1 MIRDRIVFGTNSPK
15 IREKLI
21 NVGKDLTLQ
30 QTIQISQ
37 SYEYAQT
44 QMKQMAA
51 NQNGDVHMV
60 RQANGRSRRTGRKT
74 GNKLTGATGYTPPAG
89 TQQRQQSGTKPK
101 LEEKCR
107 NCGYNAHKVNEQCP
121 AKGQTCRNCKK
132 MNHL

>member
-1 MIRDRIVFGTNSPK
+1 MFISGKTEKCF
-15 IREKLI
+15 REKLI

-30 QTIQISQ
+30 QAIQISQ

-107 NCGYNAHKVNEQCP
+107 NCGYNAHKGNDRCSNNVQQRDKHAEI
-121 AKGQTCRNCKK
+121 ARR
-132 MNHL
+132 